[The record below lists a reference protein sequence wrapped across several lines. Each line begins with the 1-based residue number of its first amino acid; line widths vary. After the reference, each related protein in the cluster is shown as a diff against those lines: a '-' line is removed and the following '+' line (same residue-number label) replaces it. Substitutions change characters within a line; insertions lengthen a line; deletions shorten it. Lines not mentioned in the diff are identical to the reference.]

1 MQTGCTLG
9 TDEVSANYVQSG
21 DMNTF
26 ILKESVSEKRYDK
39 FEHRTEFIGHIFYF
53 DACNKQ
59 NGFLKGKFK
68 QDFFKLTLNIGVEED
83 ENSKSVSLGG
93 TLKVVGEQ
101 KHGISTRHLQGYLD

>member
-1 MQTGCTLG
+1 MKIMLFYNI
-9 TDEVSANYVQSG
+9 SKPHP
-21 DMNTF
+21 
-26 ILKESVSEKRYDK
+26 ILD
-39 FEHRTEFIGHIFYF
+39 ILFYF

-101 KHGISTRHLQGYLD
+101 KHGISTRHLQGYPD